1 MNDLIRLTQDGAVAQ
16 LVLNR
21 PEKRNAINLPLLEDL
36 DAALRQVERMAGLRT
51 LIVRGEGKT
60 FSAGVD
66 PALFAAQA
74 ERFGPDWR
82 LHSRAI
88 TAGAQAIFGRL
99 ERLELPTLCLIHGHC
114 LGMALELALACDI
127 RIAAEGAILGL
138 PETRIGL
145 LPDVGGTTRLTRLV
159 GPARA
164 KELIFSGRQFDAA
177 LAERWGIVN
186 YVTPLDQLEARAM
199 ELAAEIGQAA
209 PLAVGMAKR
218 VIDGLSDLE
227 RGQQLEAWAQSLL
240 FQSEDFQEA
249 MASFMQRPPHFKGR

>member
-16 LVLNR
+16 VVLNR
-21 PEKRNAINLPLLEDL
+21 PEKRNAINLPLLEAL
-36 DAALRQVERMAGLRT
+36 AAALQKVEHMVGLRM

-66 PALFAAQA
+66 PALFLAQA
-74 ERFGPDWR
+74 ERYGTDWR

-99 ERLELPTLCLIHGHC
+99 ERLELPTVCLIHGHC

-145 LPDVGGTTRLTRLV
+145 IPDVGGSTRLVRLV

-164 KELIFSGRQFDAA
+164 KELFFTGRMFDAS
-177 LAERWGIVN
+177 LDERWVIVN
-186 YVTPLDQLEARAM
+186 SVVALDQLEATAM
-199 ELAAEIGQAA
+199 ALAAELAQAA
-209 PLAVGMAKR
+209 PLAVGLAKR
-218 VIDGLSDLE
+218 VIDGLSDNE
-227 RGQQLEAWAQSLL
+227 RGLQLEAWAQSLL
-240 FQSEDFQEA
+240 FQTEDFQEA
-249 MASFMQRPPHFKGR
+249 MASFMQRPPQFKGR